1 MARAPVAADIEAPP
15 EADRLEDFP
24 HPRATGALYGQEA
37 AQSLFAE
44 SLAGGRMHHAWLL
57 SGSAGIGKATLAY
70 HVARAAL
77 AEPDERDLF
86 GQGLAVEP
94 GSRTDRLIR
103 ALSHPALVGI
113 RRPYDPKG
121 KRFSQ
126 GIPVDEVRKLKSFL
140 ALSSGAEGRRV
151 VIVGSADDLN

>member
-15 EADRLEDFP
+15 EAARLEDFP
-24 HPRATGALYGQEA
+24 HPRETGALYGQEA

-44 SLAGGRMHHAWLL
+44 SLAGGRMHHASLL

-86 GQGLAVEP
+86 WQGLAVEP

-103 ALSHPALVGI
+103 AVSHPALFV
-113 RRPYDPKG
+113 
-121 KRFSQ
+121 
-126 GIPVDEVRKLKSFL
+126 
-140 ALSSGAEGRRV
+140 
-151 VIVGSADDLN
+151 